1 MHAGVRRNPSP
12 LRGRY
17 LVRNPLLVGALGVVD
32 GLLAVGKGRLRA
44 PDPSEMAPRRVLLSV
59 GGHLGDAVIASSVLP
74 LLRAVW
80 PETEIGLLVGSWS
93 RMVLQGHPAV
103 SRVHVLDHWKLDRS
117 GAGPLERLRRYAA
130 TRRQALRE
138 IREAGYD
145 VAVETYPFF
154 PNAIPLLRQAG
165 IPVLAGYTSG
175 GFGALLT
182 HPLPWTDSDRHVAEH
197 HRDLLRALDPRFTR
211 PAELRSSLPEWPA
224 ASSLPAGLAPGGYL
238 VLHMGAGLALK
249 EWPREKWSA
258 LVERLLAEGHT
269 LVFTGKG
276 EGQGEEADRVI
287 AGRER
292 CHNLCDRLG
301 WGDFVRTLAEARG
314 VVTVDS
320 VAGHLAAAAD
330 TPTVVLT
337 SGMNRV
343 AQWRP
348 LGDAALPVSHP
359 VPCAPCHR
367 SRGCPEMT
375 CVRGISVE
383 EVLEAVRGTSLVP
396 SPRG

>member
-1 MHAGVRRNPSP
+1 MHAGVRRNRSP

-32 GLLAVGKGRLRA
+32 GLLAAGTRRLRA
-44 PDPSEMAPRRVLLSV
+44 PDPPVTAPRRVLLSV

-74 LLRAVW
+74 LLRTVW
-80 PETEIGLLVGSWS
+80 PGAEVGILTGSWS
-93 RMVLQGHPAV
+93 RAVFHGHPGV
-103 SRVHVLDHWKLDRS
+103 RRVHTLDHWKLDRS
-117 GAGPLERLRRYAA
+117 GAGPLGRLRRYAA

-138 IREAGYD
+138 ITEVGYD
-145 VAVETYPFF
+145 VAVELYPFF
-154 PNAIPLLRQAG
+154 PNAIPLLRQAA
-165 IPVLAGYTSG
+165 IPVRAGYVSG

-182 HPLPWTDSDRHVAEH
+182 HPLSWTDSDRHVAEH
-197 HRDLLRALDPRFTR
+197 HRDLLSALDPRFAR
-211 PAELRSSLPEWPA
+211 AAELRCSLPPRHPA
-224 ASSLPAGLAPGGYL
+224 SAPPAGLAPGGYL

-249 EWPREKWSA
+249 EWPREKWAS

-276 EGQGEEADRVI
+276 EGQAEAADRVI
-287 AGRER
+287 GGRER

-301 WGDFVRTLAEARG
+301 WGEFVGTLAEARL

-337 SGMNRV
+337 SGMNRI

-367 SRGCPEMT
+367 SRGCPAMT
-375 CVRGISVE
+375 CVREISVE
-383 EVLEAVRGTSLVP
+383 EVLDAVRGRLRLVL
-396 SPRG
+396 SA